1 MKAAQARIQAISIA
15 SKEAAEKSAALK
27 KRRAALKA
35 SVPRIR
41 AERIAKIEERF
52 RSFIKYA
59 VEDGQRYVSVS
70 LSSDGHD
77 ILRGAYKYLPT
88 KTTKD
93 HYGNSHFSWSH
104 AWGKGYL
111 KFAPWGKYVK
121 IVLAKLK
128 RDGYKCEI
136 SGESTEHDDSAAY
149 MNSGGECGSETP
161 YWTRNTILT
170 IKW

>member
-15 SKEAAEKSAALK
+15 SKEAAEKYAALK

-41 AERIAKIEERF
+41 AERIKKIEKKF
-52 RSFIKYA
+52 RDSIEYA
-59 VEDGQRYVSVS
+59 VEDGQRYTSVI

-77 ILRGAYKYLPT
+77 RLRGEYKYLPT

-93 HYGNSHFSWSH
+93 YRGNSHSSWYH
-104 AWGKGYL
+104 AWGEGYL

-121 IVLAKLK
+121 VVLAKLK
-128 RDGYKCEI
+128 RDSYKCEI

-161 YWTRNTILT
+161 YYTRDTVLKIS
-170 IKW
+170 W